1 MRLLAEAGIRP
12 SRALGQN
19 FVADPNTVE
28 RIVRIAGV
36 SPGSHVVEI
45 GAGLGSLTLALAGA
59 GASVVAVEL
68 DRRLVEV
75 LRTTTADGDVEV
87 VAADAMK
94 VDWPDLLGGAD
105 DWAMVA
111 NLPYNIATPVV
122 LRALELADS
131 VGRFTLMVQKEV
143 GERWVAGPGDD
154 AYGAVSVK
162 MAWWATARLAG
173 TVPRGVFVPQPR
185 VDSVLVALERRSP
198 PEGVGRRE
206 VFDLVEAGF
215 ATRRKMLR
223 RTLLGMVDD
232 EAFTSAG
239 VAPTDRAEELSLD
252 DWVRLAQAVRRA
264 S

>member
-36 SPGSHVVEI
+36 VAGARVVEI
-45 GAGLGSLTLALAGA
+45 GAGLGSLTLALADA
-59 GASVVAVEL
+59 GASVVAIEL

-75 LRTTTADGDVEV
+75 LRMTTADHDVEV
-87 VAADAMK
+87 VAADAMTI
-94 VDWPDLLGGAD
+94 
-105 DWAMVA
+105 DWAEVLSGSAEWRMVA

-122 LRALELADS
+122 LRALELADP

-143 GERWVAGPGDD
+143 GERWVAEAKDE

-162 MAWWATARLAG
+162 MAWWAWARLAG
-173 TVPRGVFVPQPR
+173 AVPRGVFVPQPR
-185 VDSVLVALERRSP
+185 VDSALVTLERRSP
-198 PEGVGRRE
+198 PEGVSRRE

-223 RTLLGMVDD
+223 RTLLGMVGE
-232 EAFTSAG
+232 EAFAAAG
-239 VAPTDRAEELSLD
+239 VASTDRAEDLTLD
-252 DWVRLAQAVRRA
+252 DWVRLARAVRER
-264 S
+264 